1 MTYLLYQARYSPR
14 LKGAAKRR
22 GRGSRHEWNAS
33 LTTMF
38 PTSRDFEI
46 SGDDRA
52 HGVSRLLQRTQ
63 CELSTATQGQQLAW
77 RTRRRTAEVPQ
88 KADRIAEAPRTEK
101 VCPVSRVPPV
111 QTALRNCTGDEG
123 GPFGFG
129 DQVADSKPPQAAAV
143 KSRGGERCGKVGT
156 MIPAGMVERGERKRT
171 AAEASKFS

>member
-88 KADRIAEAPRTEK
+88 KADRIAEAPRTEN
-101 VCPVSRVPPV
+101 VCHLRTHAPQQIVCSLDHLVGTGGNIRTSFTRPTAPSQSV
-111 QTALRNCTGDEG
+111 TALRQRARFSETAKQC
-123 GPFGFG
+123 PL
-129 DQVADSKPPQAAAV
+129 A
-143 KSRGGERCGKVGT
+143 
-156 MIPAGMVERGERKRT
+156 IP
-171 AAEASKFS
+171 